1 MKRCNSPSNFSV
13 LNRNDGFWCHQR
25 AGRRR
30 GGYLSSMHKKVLSM
44 EELEAITEAK
54 PLVTLKN
61 IIFLF
66 LSFKWNMSYQPN
78 SFPESSQDSTI
89 ADSAIPGETANSS
102 LFI

>member
-1 MKRCNSPSNFSV
+1 MTDFGV
-13 LNRNDGFWCHQR
+13 TTGQ
-25 AGRRR
+25 AG
-30 GGYLSSMHKKVLSM
+30 GEEDICPAGTKKVLSV
-44 EELEAITEAK
+44 EELEAITEGK

-66 LSFKWNMSYQPN
+66 LSFKWNMSHQPN

-89 ADSAIPGETANSS
+89 ADSAIPSETGNSS